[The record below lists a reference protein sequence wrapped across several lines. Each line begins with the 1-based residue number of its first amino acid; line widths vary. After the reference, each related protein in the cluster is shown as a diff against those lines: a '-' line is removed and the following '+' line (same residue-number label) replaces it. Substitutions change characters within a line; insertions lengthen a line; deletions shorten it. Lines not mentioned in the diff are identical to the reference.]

1 MDAARVRRALP
12 RRPCSPSLCQSPA
25 RPRSA
30 CICPAPRRWP
40 RARAAAPSAP
50 SRPLTQPPRAI
61 SPASPPPRAQA
72 GLQLLLVQPSDSAV
86 LALRAAA
93 LAAGTAAPAWLAYKA
108 AQGGAGPKAK
118 DRALRLAVATGAL
131 ELAER
136 GLLAPAGLA
145 RWRHWPAAKL
155 AILLWL
161 LLDGGKVRVRA
172 AGRAGGEGGGEGR
185 GDRPRPRLQTGRT
198 GRVGGRLPPR
208 AAARRAQQCVGA
220 ASSGAEGASLCAT
233 IDAVHR
239 AI

>member
-1 MDAARVRRALP
+1 MLALALSKPCPPAQRMHLP
-12 RRPCSPSLCQSPA
+12 RAATMAA
-25 RPRSA
+25 RPRRGA
-30 CICPAPRRWP
+30 LGTVAPAH
-40 RARAAAPSAP
+40 AAPA
-50 SRPLTQPPRAI
+50 RNLARI
-61 SPASPPPRAQA
+61 SPPRAQA

-172 AGRAGGEGGGEGR
+172 AGRAGGEGGGRGQGR
-185 GDRPRPRLQTGRT
+185 
-198 GRVGGRLPPR
+198 
-208 AAARRAQQCVGA
+208 
-220 ASSGAEGASLCAT
+220 
-233 IDAVHR
+233 
-239 AI
+239 